1 MPKIPPPSQ
10 LMCDPLERLPETLR
24 RSVREKGVL
33 KEYSPGETVMAPC
46 DNGDRIRFLV
56 SGEASIMLKEG
67 EDDEIPVDILRP
79 GDIFG
84 EISFLTGSPSPSN
97 SEIVADE
104 ACLTVEV
111 SAQEFEGILRENPD
125 FAVLLVKNLARKI
138 MRLDRTV
145 FRSKQKRR
153 ALQSLISR
161 EDHIFPD
168 YIIGQYIRSHLSAKV
183 QELASSDGPV
193 LIIGETGVGKEV
205 LAHAIFRMSHQYK
218 SVFLLLDLLRTRSD
232 EVFHA
237 AAAADPRQETDLTV
251 EQVKLFFGSEDQ
263 TETGPKV
270 SPGYI
275 ELTEDGTLLVR
286 GIDQLTTEVQEKLLE
301 SLTTGTFQRYRGN
314 GGYNAGIRLIA
325 TTDRE
330 VSEISSQ
337 KHPLLHGLMERSIVI
352 PPLRRRRREIPALVT
367 HYVNQYCQELRK
379 QIGEL
384 PKETLKTLVNYSW
397 PGNDMELS
405 TTLKRAMLV
414 SEGGVLRPQDI
425 YFDLKRVEGK
435 GKFNLLR
442 FKPVKQMLT
451 SPLFPAVFQSAV
463 TPFFF
468 ILLVLLFLGPAD
480 PLKNPAALFSWAVG
494 WPILI
499 MGAFFWSRF
508 WCSLCP
514 VGTLSKLAKKIVA
527 LERPFPTILKNR
539 SDIVIAIAVLLII
552 WFETATNIRNSPFNV
567 GLLLLTMLFS
577 AVMVAVIFE
586 RQSWCRYLCG
596 LGGMISVLAKAS
608 PLELRADRNVCISQ
622 CTSNECY
629 LGTETMEGC
638 PFGQVAPKLHSNRFC
653 KLCGICVKL
662 CPHGAVNLNVRVPG
676 KEIWEMRHTN
686 TGTAFLIIGMI
697 GGLLTEMVSKMPVYK
712 EMTAGMPLPEIVRF
726 TIVFLLVLVGVNLML
741 ALAAAFSRRAY
752 GDTFNENYS
761 RYGLALLPLA
771 LTGFMAFHLYYLI
784 NLGVQLP
791 ILISENFHFE
801 IFRQLIITVPPGVTH
816 VLQQLLIW
824 IGLLWSLSIMYKL
837 GRASHDRFLPG
848 LLGLLPHA
856 ALASILA
863 LCLLRA
869 IGDFF
874 YPG

>member
-1 MPKIPPPSQ
+1 MLGIPHSTQ
-10 LMCDPLERLPETLR
+10 LMCDPLERLPENLR

-33 KEYSPGETVMAPC
+33 KEYSPGDIVMAPG
-46 DNGDRIRFLV
+46 DKGDRVRFLV
-56 SGEASIMLKEG
+56 SGEASVLLREG
-67 EDDEIPVDILRP
+67 EDQEISVDILRP

-84 EISFLTGSPSPSN
+84 EISFLTGSPSPAN
-97 SEIVADE
+97 SEIVADD

-111 SAQEFEGILRENPD
+111 AATDFEGILRENPD
-125 FAVLLVKNLARKI
+125 FALLLVKNLARKI
-138 MRLDRTV
+138 MRLDQSV
-145 FRSKQKRR
+145 FKSKQRRR

-161 EDHIFPD
+161 EEHIFPD
-168 YIIGQYIRSHLSAKV
+168 YVLGEFIRSHLAAQV
-183 QELASSDGPV
+183 EEIALSDGPV

-205 LAHAIFRMSHQYK
+205 LAHTIFRMSHQYK
-218 SVFLLLDLLRTRSD
+218 GVFLLLDLLRTHS
-232 EVFHA
+232 ENMFPMASSGNSHT
-237 AAAADPRQETDLTV
+237 ETDPTV
-251 EQVKLFFGSEDQ
+251 EQLRLFFGSEEQ
-263 TETGPKV
+263 TDAGVKV

-286 GIDQLTTEVQEKLLE
+286 GIDQLTTEMQEKLLE
-301 SLTTGTFQRYRGN
+301 AVTQGTFQRHQGTERHK
-314 GGYNAGIRLIA
+314 ARIRLIA
-325 TTDRE
+325 TTDLE
-330 VSEISSQ
+330 VSEISPD

-352 PPLRRRRREIPALVT
+352 PPLRKRRREIPGLVE

-379 QIGEL
+379 EIGEL

-405 TTLKRAMLV
+405 TTLKRAILV

-442 FKPVKQMLT
+442 FKPVKQMLM
-451 SPLFPAVFQSAV
+451 SPVFPAVFQSAV

-480 PLKNPAALFSWAVG
+480 PMKNPAALFSWAVG

-499 MGAFFWSRF
+499 LGAFFWSRF

-514 VGTLSKLAKKIVA
+514 IGTMSKLAKRIIA
-527 LERPFPTILKNR
+527 LEKPFPTFLKNR
-539 SDIVIAIAVLLII
+539 SDIVIAVAVLFII

-567 GLLLLTMLFS
+567 GLLLLIMLFS
-577 AVMVAVIFE
+577 AVTVAVIFE

-629 LGTETMEGC
+629 LGTATMEGC

-653 KLCGICVKL
+653 KLCGVCVKL
-662 CPHGAVNLNVRVPG
+662 CPHGAVNLNLRMPG

-712 EMTAGMPLPEIVRF
+712 EMTTAMPLPEMARF
-726 TIVFLLVLVGVNLML
+726 TVVFLLVLVGVNLML
-741 ALAAAFSRRAY
+741 ALAASFSRKVY
-752 GDTFNENYS
+752 GDTFGENYS
-761 RYGLALLPLA
+761 RYGLALLPLV
-771 LTGFMAFHLYYLI
+771 LTGFMAFHVYYLI

-801 IFRQLIITVPPGVTH
+801 IFRQLIITVPSWVTH
-816 VLQQLLIW
+816 SLQQMLVW
-824 IGLLWSLSIMYKL
+824 IGLFWSLLIMYKL
-837 GRASHDRFLPG
+837 GRSSHDRFFPS

-856 ALASILA
+856 TLASILA
-863 LCLLRA
+863 FCLLSA
-869 IGDFF
+869 IRHFF
-874 YPG
+874 YPV